1 MNRKT
6 TKELL
11 DELNSID
18 TVASLTSFAENT
30 VKYESDI
37 SFSTYIY
44 HCLEKS
50 GLTPAGLIEKTH
62 IQRNYAYQILNG
74 TKNPGR
80 DKVIA
85 ICLALSLSLD
95 ETQRVLTIAGEPV
108 LYPKNKRDSILIFSI
123 NKNLDV
129 WETNDLLYQLH
140 EKTL

>member
-18 TVASLTSFAENT
+18 TVASLDAFTQNTS
-30 VKYESDI
+30 KYNSDI
-37 SFSTYIY
+37 SFSMYIY
-44 HCLEKS
+44 HHLEES
-50 GLTPAGLIEKTH
+50 GLTPAELIEKTH

-74 TKNPGR
+74 TKKPGR

-95 ETQRVLTIAGEPV
+95 ETQRALTLAAESV
-108 LYPKNKRDSILIFSI
+108 LYPKNKRDSI
-123 NKNLDV
+123 
-129 WETNDLLYQLH
+129 
-140 EKTL
+140 